1 MTTTPVTAE
10 ATDPHGLLGSG
21 DELATEPELAR
32 ILGVS
37 RNVLREMLHGPL
49 HGLVRF
55 ARYVKAPRRY
65 CISDAQTAIEP
76 HREAIEARRT
86 EAEGREAAERAAAA
100 ARRAAG
106 AADQKPAAPKPN
118 HAPPERKPGAPP
130 KRETRSSSTRQVG
143 PEVFVRRGP
152 RA

>member
-1 MTTTPVTAE
+1 MTMTPVTAE

-21 DELATEPELAR
+21 DALATEPELAR

-37 RNVLREMLHGPL
+37 RNVLHEMLHGPL

-55 ARYVKAPRRY
+55 VRYVKAPRRY
-65 CISDAQTAIEP
+65 CIADAQTAIEP
-76 HREAIEARRT
+76 HREAIEGRRR

-100 ARRAAG
+100 ARRADRI
-106 AADQKPAAPKPN
+106 ADAEARVRTKPGRSPTTSRVAAPKRE
-118 HAPPERKPGAPP
+118 PPRPSVRPG
-130 KRETRSSSTRQVG
+130 G
-143 PEVFVRRGP
+143 PEVLVRRGP